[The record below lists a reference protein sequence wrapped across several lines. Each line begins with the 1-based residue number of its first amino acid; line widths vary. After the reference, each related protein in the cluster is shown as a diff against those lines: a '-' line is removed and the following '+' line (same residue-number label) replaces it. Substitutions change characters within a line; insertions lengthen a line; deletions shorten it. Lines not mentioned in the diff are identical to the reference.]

1 MVKLAPCPFCAAEL
15 EESAVF
21 SNRTAKHFMHPPSD
35 DPCIA
40 SSINIIVSDREDD
53 QQRVAAWN
61 RRTLP
66 ADVTELVVAAREF
79 WEVNEDMSLKSC
91 ALDKALEAFAERVPY
106 ENEPEDTITANGGDH
121 A

>member
-21 SNRTAKHFMHPPSD
+21 SSRTSKHYTHPPSD

-40 SSINIIVSDREDD
+40 SSINIIVSDRDDD

-66 ADVTELVVAAREF
+66 DDVTELVVAAREF
-79 WEVNEDMSLKSC
+79 WEVNEDMSLKSY

-106 ENEPEDTITANGGDH
+106 ENEPEDAPSAKGGE
-121 A
+121 